1 MFKVKV
7 WINYFD
13 LFYYY
18 IYVLG
23 MINKEFFVKLIEYM
37 FIDISFEGE
46 VIRNYLLY
54 LKLLKGCVFVFDIVI
69 YLIEIDDR

>member
-54 LKLLKGCVFVFDIVI
+54 LKLLKGGVFVFDIVI

>member
-1 MFKVKV
+1 
-7 WINYFD
+7 
-13 LFYYY
+13 
-18 IYVLG
+18 

-54 LKLLKGCVFVFDIVI
+54 LKLLKGGVFVFDIVI